1 MSRKNRKSSKRRGT
15 KSKSSKSDAGPQPKS
30 SGKPTA
36 EVKPCVTD
44 SKIAPV
50 VETNDNAQAF
60 VTHKNTAVAVPGTTT
75 AYEAPLDSAPGTPD
89 RSHWPLQLTASDTQ
103 QQPGGNRQLGSGES
117 LADRM
122 QRLACQDASFS
133 YLGPCYHHYNDPYLQ
148 KGGCFPTRS
157 EGDDDLLPSLRFEPS
172 RTAVGTTALVVPIDG
187 ITQVK
192 SLNCIRITK
201 ELETV
206 APDGIRRVRLNT
218 RLNLLAVDTL
228 KTEVTAALMGIRRL
242 CGVAVEV
249 HEPRSTF
256 KAVGVVNGIPPGM
269 TATDIEA
276 AIRSAVPV
284 LNVRIPHPPSPAIV
298 TFASAQIPDYV
309 NIGFVQHRVH
319 LYVDRPARCK
329 LCGRIGHVMAVCPR
343 PPAFLKGT
351 SGAVNGDSNSD
362 TSAARRQHCLNCGQ
376 DDHDTRSKTCPRWL
390 ELLEVSRYRRVYDV
404 NARTAKAAVAA
415 SKAMEARSR
424 SVKDDRHHVIRCI
437 NSMLANSTSSD
448 VASEVRGN
456 TAPARIVYTVEEL
469 LRIGLGTPIC
479 TRPQHFGTSSRCL
492 HAWSAAGSIASLFL
506 QKTFI
511 AFVRIFFTPVRSFTT
526 AYHRRF
532 SSSKP
537 AGDGMHRPRE
547 KRSTADLPFMMK

>member
-1 MSRKNRKSSKRRGT
+1 M
-15 KSKSSKSDAGPQPKS
+15 
-30 SGKPTA
+30 
-36 EVKPCVTD
+36 KPCVTD

-50 VETNDNAQAF
+50 VETSDNAQAF
-60 VTHKNTAVAVPGTTT
+60 VTNENTAVTVPGTTT
-75 AYEAPLDSAPGTPD
+75 TYKAPLDGSPETPD
-89 RSHWPLQLTASDTQ
+89 RSHWPCQLTASDNPQ
-103 QQPGGNRQLGSGES
+103 QLGSNRQPGSGES

-122 QRLACQDASFS
+122 QRLASQDASFS

-148 KGGCFPTRS
+148 KGGCFPTRW
-157 EGDDDLLPSLRFEPS
+157 EGDDDLSLPSLRFEPS
-172 RTAVGTTALVVPIDG
+172 RIAVGTTALVVPIDG
-187 ITQVK
+187 ITQVR

-206 APDGIRRVRLNT
+206 APDGIRRVRVNT

-249 HEPRSTF
+249 HEPRSSF

-309 NIGFVQHRVH
+309 DIGFVQHRVH

-343 PPAFLKGT
+343 PPPPAFFKG
-351 SGAVNGDSNSD
+351 SPGAVNGDDDSD
-362 TSAARRQHCLNCGQ
+362 TCAGRRQRCLNCGQ

-390 ELLEVSRYRRVYDV
+390 ELLEVSRYRRANDV
-404 NARTAKAAVAA
+404 DTRTARAAVAA
-415 SKAMEARSR
+415 SKALEARSR
-424 SVKDDRHHVIRCI
+424 SVMDDRHHVIRCI
-437 NSMLANSTSSD
+437 NSMLANSTSFD
-448 VASEVRGN
+448 NTSEMQGN
-456 TAPARIVYTVEEL
+456 TAPARRVYTVEEL
-469 LRIGLGTPIC
+469 LRIGLGAPIY
-479 TRPQHFGTSSRCL
+479 TRSQHFVTSSRWL
-492 HAWSAAGSIASLFL
+492 SVWRAAGSIASLFL
-506 QKTFI
+506 ERTFI

-526 AYHRRF
+526 TYYRRF

-537 AGDGMHRPRE
+537 AGNGLSRPRE
-547 KRSTADLPFMMK
+547 KRSTADLPFVMKQKVIDFNG